1 MNTRS
6 DVQGS
11 RLPTE
16 AHTARPWRI
25 HELAGDFELEDG
37 WRLPTPGGPDDLPR
51 FVQQFAA
58 PDADGD
64 ELPAVV
70 RALFVLRWKL
80 GELFGWDRA
89 GSGLGERVPSLRDR
103 LPAELLAGPRGPDIE
118 AAPGLA
124 ETDGRPAFRSVFLT
138 HDEWVAEIA
147 NSTVHGLLHIGWVPD
162 GDGPGHHAQMAVLVR
177 PNGRIGRAYM
187 AAIKPFRH
195 ALVYP
200 ALLRSIGRRWQE
212 PSRSR
217 QVAA

>member
-25 HELAGDFELEDG
+25 HELAGDFELEDV

-58 PDADGD
+58 PDADGG

-103 LPAELLAGPRGPDIE
+103 LPADSTRAPRPDIE
-118 AAPGLA
+118 R
-124 ETDGRPAFRSVFLT
+124 RPA
-138 HDEWVAEIA
+138 
-147 NSTVHGLLHIGWVPD
+147 
-162 GDGPGHHAQMAVLVR
+162 
-177 PNGRIGRAYM
+177 
-187 AAIKPFRH
+187 
-195 ALVYP
+195 
-200 ALLRSIGRRWQE
+200 GRRRTGGRRSA
-212 PSRSR
+212 PSS
-217 QVAA
+217 